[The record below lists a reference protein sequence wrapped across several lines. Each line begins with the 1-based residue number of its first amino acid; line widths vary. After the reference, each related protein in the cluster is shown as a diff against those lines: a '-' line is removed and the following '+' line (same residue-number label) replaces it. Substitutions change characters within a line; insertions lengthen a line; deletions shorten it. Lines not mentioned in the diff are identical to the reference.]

1 MKARIIRVL
10 IPVVL
15 GIICILLGIYFS
27 FAISDSKN
35 EEEKVNYVLC
45 KRDIEADDY
54 SLSEEYRIYLA
65 EQDYIEKVNS
75 TSVYTYKSQE
85 LFQKY
90 KGQLLLDEAV
100 KYTEKPEENKM
111 ILNSETLY
119 YYDDEIIPTS
129 FTDYIRSLKDNEFQ
143 CDD

>member
-10 IPVVL
+10 IPVIL
-15 GIICILLGIYFS
+15 GVICILLGIYFS
-27 FAISDSKN
+27 FTIADSKN
-35 EEEKVNYVLC
+35 EEEINYVLC
-45 KRDIEADDY
+45 KRDVEGDDY
-54 SLSEEYRIYLA
+54 ALSEEYRIYLA

-85 LFQKY
+85 LFQQY

-100 KYTEKPEENKM
+100 KYTEKPEENKI

-129 FTDYIRSLKDNEFQ
+129 FTDYIRSLEDNEFQ
-143 CDD
+143 CND